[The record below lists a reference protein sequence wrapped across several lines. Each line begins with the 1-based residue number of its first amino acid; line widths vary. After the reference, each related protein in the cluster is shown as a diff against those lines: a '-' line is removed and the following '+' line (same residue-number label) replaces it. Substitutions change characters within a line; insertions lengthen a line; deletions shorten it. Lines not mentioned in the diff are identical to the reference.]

1 MAVLKKFGN
10 PGEKASVKELT
21 RLHDMITFIP
31 LDPKK
36 LTIEDI
42 LKALSSLMFLVEKLD
57 GAIKARTWAGGII
70 QRRDERYNNHDY
82 ASPTCEIIVS

>member
-21 RLHDMITFIP
+21 LLHDMITFIP

-36 LTIEDI
+36 LTIEDRR
-42 LKALSSLMFLVEKLD
+42 KALSSLIFPVDKLY
-57 GAIKARTWAGGII
+57 GTIKHRW
-70 QRRDERYNNHDY
+70 
-82 ASPTCEIIVS
+82 